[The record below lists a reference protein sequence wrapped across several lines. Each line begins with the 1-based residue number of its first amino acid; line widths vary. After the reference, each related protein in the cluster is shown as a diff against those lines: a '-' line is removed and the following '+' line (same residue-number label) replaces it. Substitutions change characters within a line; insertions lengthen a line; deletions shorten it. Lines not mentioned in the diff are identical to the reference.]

1 MHIIQSI
8 SIIICSKKN
17 TPWCVSPSTIR
28 FNQLPQFLN
37 CQFIKKK
44 NLANVSWDTNRGEER
59 HPHSF
64 SMLDADEFIIWA
76 NKVLNENR
84 YLSL

>member
-8 SIIICSKKN
+8 SIIICNKKKLRLGVF
-17 TPWCVSPSTIR
+17 PRTIR

-44 NLANVSWDTNRGEER
+44 NLANVSWGTNRGEEC

-76 NKVLNENR
+76 NKVLNVK
-84 YLSL
+84 